1 MSDIYKKGTYAECR
15 SRGWKSCC
23 HVSRDSDSA
32 CCIDCS
38 ATTCERYSISKYSR
52 CCRGA
57 TDSYCISCPCCR
69 YSCRKAC
76 CCSNTCCKGRGMSDI
91 YKKGIDTQCWRRG
104 WKACCHVCCDSD
116 RACCID
122 CSATACER
130 YSISKY
136 SRCCRGATDSYCIS
150 CPCCRYSC
158 RKACCCSNT
167 CCKGRSMSDRCQ
179 KCTYA
184 ECRS

>member
-23 HVSRDSDSA
+23 HISR
-32 CCIDCS
+32 
-38 ATTCERYSISKYSR
+38 
-52 CCRGA
+52 
-57 TDSYCISCPCCR
+57 
-69 YSCRKAC
+69 
-76 CCSNTCCKGRGMSDI
+76 
-91 YKKGIDTQCWRRG
+91 
-104 WKACCHVCCDSD
+104 DSD

-150 CPCCRYSC
+150 CPCCINSCRKSCCHISCDSDRACCIDCSATTCERYGISKDSRCCRGATDSYCISCPYCRYSC

-167 CCKGRSMSDRCQ
+167 CCKGRGMSDIY
-179 KCTYA
+179 KKGID
-184 ECRS
+184 